1 MCRSKYLRS
10 FIGLFFL
17 LFGLDTSLATSST
30 QAFQE
35 VTESDSLE
43 LSLPKHNEDLP
54 MDPAR
59 QVSFTTTEGTW
70 ISVDVSPDGQHIVF
84 DLMGDIYRMPFTG
97 GKAEQMTKGMA
108 YDVHPTYSPD
118 GSKILFISDRTGSD
132 NAYILDLPSMEIT
145 QMTEESTENM
155 VNGDWSPAGE
165 LFVVAKGRRNFKLQ
179 VMHEDGGQG
188 STVVDEPSNLKAIDP
203 EFSAD
208 GEKYIIHVAPAV
220 GIIMRNSHNI
230 PLECTI
236 W

>member
-1 MCRSKYLRS
+1 
-10 FIGLFFL
+10 
-17 LFGLDTSLATSST
+17 
-30 QAFQE
+30 
-35 VTESDSLE
+35 
-43 LSLPKHNEDLP
+43 

-132 NAYILDLPSMEIT
+132 NAYVLDLPSMEIT

-179 VMHEDGGQG
+179 VMHEDGGKG

-208 GEKYIIHVAPAV
+208 GTKIYVLQELV
-220 GIIMRNSHNI
+220 N
-230 PLECTI
+230 
-236 W
+236 

>member
-30 QAFQE
+30 QALQE

-108 YDVHPTYSPD
+108 YDVHPTYSPM
-118 GSKILFISDRTGSD
+118 GLKFYLYQI
-132 NAYILDLPSMEIT
+132 E
-145 QMTEESTENM
+145 
-155 VNGDWSPAGE
+155 PA
-165 LFVVAKGRRNFKLQ
+165 Q
-179 VMHEDGGQG
+179 IMHMFWIYH
-188 STVVDEPSNLKAIDP
+188 PWK
-203 EFSAD
+203 
-208 GEKYIIHVAPAV
+208 
-220 GIIMRNSHNI
+220 
-230 PLECTI
+230 
-236 W
+236 

>member
-1 MCRSKYLRS
+1 MYQSKYLRS

-30 QAFQE
+30 QVFQE

-43 LSLPKHNEDLP
+43 LSLPKHNKDLP

-59 QVSFTTTEGTW
+59 QLSFTTTEGTW

-132 NAYILDLPSMEIT
+132 NAYVLDLPSEDLRY
-145 QMTEESTENM
+145 TEDIQFVMMNGRLY
-155 VNGDWSPAGE
+155 NGDSLNEIYPR
-165 LFVVAKGRRNFKLQ
+165 KQNFERLYWQHIK
-179 VMHEDGGQG
+179 
-188 STVVDEPSNLKAIDP
+188 PNKIDW
-203 EFSAD
+203 
-208 GEKYIIHVAPAV
+208 K
-220 GIIMRNSHNI
+220 
-230 PLECTI
+230 
-236 W
+236 